1 MKVTNNRTRSA
12 TVFYKVQGKMKKVKL
27 LPFESLNINEVTD
40 INAVKNN
47 MVISNFVAS
56 DRAAYLATLSANTA
70 ATVVTSYTFNDGLS
84 VAASQRVD
92 TGFTYNQGNFAA
104 NPSVYSAATPQA
116 TFAVRKTSV
125 ARQTKGRFEVK
136 YR

>member
-84 VAASQRVD
+84 VAASQRV
-92 TGFTYNQGNFAA
+92 
-104 NPSVYSAATPQA
+104 
-116 TFAVRKTSV
+116 